1 MTRDSEG
8 GGSMEDKH
16 KTKPISY
23 AYEKSVPTLANMR
36 SEEGYITVDFL
47 AEIVPKIHAVEV
59 AKKSLENNMNLETY
73 DELTESEIKELQN
86 VVNDGEDA
94 KRRLVLAALPLIKD
108 IVGNEFKK
116 RDERGTNISYDDML
130 AEGVVGLLKGIKG
143 YKTEA
148 SSTSATNYLG
158 QWIITEIKR
167 GTERYDHAFSVPY
180 ETSDRNKKIRAI
192 RARLQGELNREPSDE
207 EIVEA
212 WDDRSWRGGQMLGPK
227 ASTKEKTGF
236 GKNKTKRNSITVKH
250 VQEERQFSPRTG
262 QIVSRDMTYDSSG
275 DRDNTAISDI
285 FHETSVTNEEATH
298 NENEVDEKIKSDAL
312 SSLFFKTKVESG
324 MQDQQFDIV
333 ARRFGLNPYNE
344 VHTLKQISQATSLTQ
359 SKVSSVIT
367 AFQKVMVTPNGVFH
381 KLVSELNEDEL
392 EALNLGWV
400 SQSLGEYV
408 ANKEK
413 KTPTILKAEKLI

>member
-1 MTRDSEG
+1 MTEGNEG
-8 GGSMEDKH
+8 GENMKDEDKKKVESYQIE
-16 KTKPISY
+16 KT
-23 AYEKSVPTLANMR
+23 VPTLANMR

-47 AEIVPKIHAVEV
+47 AEIVPKIHAVE
-59 AKKSLENNMNLETY
+59 AAQKSLENDMNLETFE
-73 DELTESEIKELQN
+73 ELSKEERKELN
-86 VVNDGEDA
+86 KIVDEGEDA

-116 RDERGTNISYDDML
+116 REDRGANISYDDML

-143 YKTEA
+143 YKVEA
-148 SSTSATNYLG
+148 SVNSATNYLG

-180 ETSDRNKKIRAI
+180 ETADRNKKIRAI
-192 RARLQGELNREPSDE
+192 RSRLQGELNREPSDE

-236 GKNKTKRNSITVKH
+236 GQNKTKRNSITVKH
-250 VQEERQFSPRTG
+250 VQEERQFSSRTG
-262 QIVSRDMTYDSSG
+262 QIVSRDMTYDGSG
-275 DRDNTAISDI
+275 DRDNATISEI
-285 FHETSVTNEEATH
+285 FQETSITNEEETH

-312 SSLFFKTKVESG
+312 SALFFKTKEEAG
-324 MQDQQFDIV
+324 IQDQQFDII
-333 ARRFGLNPYNE
+333 ARRFGLSPYYE

-408 ANKEK
+408 INKEK
-413 KTPTILKAEKLI
+413 KTPSILRSQKLI